1 MKISNNIFIKNEKI
15 FKKIM
20 KKEKI
25 KPIPTPSP
33 SSKLKDNFGH
43 SKDYVKRQ
51 KESWGNKK

>member
-1 MKISNNIFIKNEKI
+1 MWIYY
-15 FKKIM
+15 KKETIM
-20 KKEKI
+20 KKEKT

-43 SKDYVKRQ
+43 SKDYIKRQ